1 MRGFVLAAGYGT
13 RLRPLTDHIPKALV
27 KVAGKPLLGY
37 ALELFA
43 ENGIKSIG
51 VNTHYLPEQ
60 IEAYGN
66 ESAITFM
73 QFRET
78 GEIRG
83 TGGALHFARSF
94 LDSEE
99 TFVVAN
105 ADIIARY
112 SFSEARRRFS
122 ESGALCML
130 LAFPTKGKGT
140 IFYNTRTHEYC
151 GTPVD
156 SLECQEKSVADF
168 TGTTFY
174 KKEFLKYVKADD
186 FSIVPVWMRALRDG
200 AKVLVHVAGDGFW
213 RDVGSPKALLDIH
226 CEIIDGAVGLAVP
239 DEMVIDRN
247 GKRCVHRSVPMS
259 QNIGAYSWIESA
271 LVSPS
276 ARTSKTLYYADAEEV
291 TDLEL
296 NNKIVTEWGILPVV

>member
-1 MRGFVLAAGYGT
+1 MRGFILAAGFGT

-27 KVAGKPLLGY
+27 KVAGKPLLGH
-37 ALELFA
+37 ALEFFA
-43 ENGIKSIG
+43 ENGIHCIG

-66 ESAITFM
+66 ESAIKFT
-73 QFRET
+73 QFHEA

-94 LDSEE
+94 LDCEE
-99 TFVVAN
+99 TFVIAN

-112 SFSEARRRFS
+112 SFSEALRHFEQS
-122 ESGALCML
+122 DALCML
-130 LAFPTKGKGT
+130 LAFPTKGRGT
-140 IFYNTRTHEYC
+140 IFYNTHTHEYI

-156 SLECQEKSVADF
+156 SIECQEKSGADF

-174 KKEFLKYVKADD
+174 KREFLNFVQADD
-186 FSIVPVWMRALRDG
+186 FSIVPVWLRALRNG
-200 AKVLVHVAGDGFW
+200 GKVLVHVASEGFW

-226 CEIIDGAVGLAVP
+226 CEIIDGVVELPVSG
-239 DEMVIDRN
+239 EMVVDRS
-247 GKRCVHRSVPMS
+247 GKRCVHRSVKISKNTGP
-259 QNIGAYSWIESA
+259 YSWIESA
-271 LVSPS
+271 HVSP
-276 ARTSKTLYYADAEEV
+276 ATHTSRTLYYAEAQEV
-291 TDLEL
+291 KELEL